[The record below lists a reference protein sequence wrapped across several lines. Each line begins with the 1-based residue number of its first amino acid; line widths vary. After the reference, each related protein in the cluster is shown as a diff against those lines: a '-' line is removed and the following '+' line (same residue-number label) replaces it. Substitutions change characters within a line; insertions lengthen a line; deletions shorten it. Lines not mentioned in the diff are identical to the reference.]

1 MLGYTRV
8 VPLVSLKVNIFLIIA
23 GLFIV
28 VQSYGSDKSKIIVA
42 QKGDGVYTL
51 LRKAGLPP
59 SKYMSEFK
67 ELNKKKLGPNDQVI
81 AGFTYKLPGTKEP
94 ETAPLEKKTVGK
106 RSHLRST
113 ADREEGTS
121 ELKSSKR
128 KESVISKH
136 KNRDD
141 DQLSSDSEQHGRKG
155 KKHVKKDIE
164 AEDRS
169 EHSIEQERIKD
180 GVIPIKG
187 EDVKVKDHSLRNAIF
202 YLGSGHGGP
211 DPGCVS
217 FVNGNMLCEDEYA
230 YDIIIRLYQNL
241 REKGARVYM
250 IVRDP
255 DDGVRETEVLKQDND
270 ELCYPNDPI
279 PLSQSARLKQ
289 RINVVNR
296 LAARHKDYAYQRLV
310 SIHVDSRSESD
321 NVDVFFYY
329 DQNKKAGHCFA
340 DNLQKTISRKYDQ
353 YQPGRGYNGTV
364 SSRNLYV
371 IKFSNVPG
379 VLIEVGNINHERD
392 RVRLMK
398 PENRQAIANW
408 LTEGIVRDYEKSG
421 AATR

>member
-1 MLGYTRV
+1 
-8 VPLVSLKVNIFLIIA
+8 
-23 GLFIV
+23 
-28 VQSYGSDKSKIIVA
+28 
-42 QKGDGVYTL
+42 
-51 LRKAGLPP
+51 
-59 SKYMSEFK
+59 
-67 ELNKKKLGPNDQVI
+67 
-81 AGFTYKLPGTKEP
+81 
-94 ETAPLEKKTVGK
+94 
-106 RSHLRST
+106 
-113 ADREEGTS
+113 
-121 ELKSSKR
+121 
-128 KESVISKH
+128 
-136 KNRDD
+136 
-141 DQLSSDSEQHGRKG
+141 
-155 KKHVKKDIE
+155 
-164 AEDRS
+164 
-169 EHSIEQERIKD
+169 
-180 GVIPIKG
+180 
-187 EDVKVKDHSLRNAIF
+187 
-202 YLGSGHGGP
+202 
-211 DPGCVS
+211 
-217 FVNGNMLCEDEYA
+217 
-230 YDIIIRLYQNL
+230 
-241 REKGARVYM
+241 M

-408 LTEGIVRDYEKSG
+408 LTEGIVRDYEKNS